1 MLLRGGNMVIHAR
14 VLKRSILFL
23 CVGIAFGIS
32 LKMLC
37 FEGVLDVFLNNRQF
51 TVVCDA
57 GHGAPD
63 GGAVALD
70 GTEEKDINL
79 AITKKLCEVLE
90 AKGINTITT
99 RDGDSGIYD
108 EDAATIRE
116 KKVSDMH
123 KRVQIINNA
132 NADLF
137 LSIHM
142 NSFTD
147 ASANG
152 IHIFYGKEDEKTK
165 ELAEEIQR
173 SIVDVTLAKPHSVK
187 EVSKSLY
194 LMKNAKIP
202 SILIECGFMSNPQEA
217 QLLQNEEYQAKIA
230 WAIADAI
237 EEYIG
242 KNEW

>member
-1 MLLRGGNMVIHAR
+1 MIIHTKA
-14 VLKRSILFL
+14 LKKGILFM
-23 CVGIAFGIS
+23 CFGIALGVS
-32 LKMLC
+32 VRALC
-37 FEGVLDVFLNNRQF
+37 FGDALGVFLNKGQF
-51 TVVCDA
+51 SVVCDA

-63 GGAVALD
+63 GGAVAAD
-70 GTEEKDINL
+70 GAEEKDINL

-90 AKGINTITT
+90 AKGIDTVTT
-99 RDGDSGIYD
+99 RTGDSGIYD
-108 EDAATIRE
+108 EGATTIRE

-123 KRVQIINNA
+123 KRVQIINNS

-147 ASANG
+147 TSANG
-152 IHIFYGKEDEKTK
+152 IHIFYGGENEKVK
-165 ELAEEIQR
+165 ELAEQIQS
-173 SIVDVTLAKPHSVK
+173 SIVDVTGAKPHSVK

-217 QLLQNEEYQAKIA
+217 QFLQNEEYQAKIA
-230 WAIADAI
+230 WAIASAI

>member
-1 MLLRGGNMVIHAR
+1 MLLRGEIMIIHTR

-37 FEGVLDVFLNNRQF
+37 FEGTLDVFLNNKDF
-51 TVVCDA
+51 SVVCDA
-57 GHGAPD
+57 GHGYPD
-63 GGAVALD
+63 GGAVASD
-70 GTEEKDINL
+70 GTQEKDINL

-90 AKGINTITT
+90 SKGINVILT
-99 RDGDSGIYD
+99 RDDDNGIYD
-108 EDAATIRE
+108 SSANTIRE

-123 KRVQIINNA
+123 KRVEIINNSD
-132 NADLF
+132 ADLF

-147 ASANG
+147 TSAKG
-152 IHIFYGKEDEKTK
+152 IHIFYGGESEKTK
-165 ELAEEIQR
+165 KLAEEIQQ
-173 SIVDVTLAKPHSVK
+173 SIVDATGAQPHSVK
-187 EVSKSLY
+187 EVSKDLY

-217 QLLQNEEYQAKIA
+217 KLLQNEEYQAKIA
-230 WAIADAI
+230 WAIADAVKKRA
-237 EEYIG
+237 G
-242 KNEW
+242 DGN

>member
-1 MLLRGGNMVIHAR
+1 MIIHTR

-37 FEGVLDVFLNNRQF
+37 FEAVLDVFSNNKDF
-51 TVVCDA
+51 SVVCDA

-63 GGAVALD
+63 GGAVASD
-70 GTEEKDINL
+70 GTQEKDINL

-90 AKGINTITT
+90 SRGINVTLT
-99 RDGDSGIYD
+99 RSEDSGIYD
-108 EDAATIRE
+108 ESADTIRK

-123 KRVQIINNA
+123 KRVEIINNS

-147 ASANG
+147 TSAKG
-152 IHIFYGKEDEKTK
+152 IHIFYGDESVKK
-165 ELAEEIQR
+165 MAEEIQQ
-173 SIVDVTLAKPHSVK
+173 SIVDVTGARPHSVK

-202 SILIECGFMSNPQEA
+202 SILIECGFLSNPQEA
-217 QLLQNEEYQAKIA
+217 KLLQDEEYQAKIA
-230 WAIADAI
+230 WAIADAVCN
-237 EEYIG
+237 Y
-242 KNEW
+242 KNNL

>member
-1 MLLRGGNMVIHAR
+1 MIIHTK

-37 FEGVLDVFLNNRQF
+37 VDGILDVFLTDGEF
-51 TVVCDA
+51 SVVCDA
-57 GHGAPD
+57 GHGYPD
-63 GGAVALD
+63 GGAVAAD
-70 GTEEKDINL
+70 GTQEKDINL
-79 AITKKLCEVLE
+79 AITQKLCEVFE
-90 AKGINTITT
+90 SRGINVTLT
-99 RDGDSGIYD
+99 RSEDNGIYD
-108 EDAATIRE
+108 ESANTIRE

-123 KRVQIINNA
+123 KRVEIINNS

-147 ASANG
+147 TSAKG
-152 IHIFYGKEDEKTK
+152 IHIFYGGGNDDTK
-165 ELAEEIQR
+165 KMAEEIQQ
-173 SIVDVTLAKPHSVK
+173 SIADVTGAQTHSVK

-202 SILIECGFMSNPQEA
+202 SILIECGFLSNPHEA
-217 QLLQNEEYQAKIA
+217 ELLQNEEYQAKIA
-230 WAIADAI
+230 WAIADAV
-237 EEYIG
+237 ENCVQN
-242 KNEW
+242 KS